1 MLGPQQREVTHKSVP
16 RLLNTCIDDG
26 YRGKG
31 VSVQLSNYVKGF
43 CSIKAQENVE
53 HAKIELTMRC
63 YSMQP
68 FSSPKRY
75 LVDEL
80 DRGTLTEQC

>member
-16 RLLNTCIDDG
+16 RLLKHASMMVIG
-26 YRGKG
+26 VRG
-31 VSVQLSNYVKGF
+31 VSVQSSNHVKEF